1 MKCGHGRADRDVLA
15 LAAGLWVV
23 TLFRGILG
31 YATMTPTC
39 PEREKEALKQM
50 LPINLVLPHVNQRR
64 QSPHGREHSA
74 DGGGEAATVPAPC
87 KGIRYSAAPDLQEPY
102 KVLRESLLSPHLEM
116 WPPNSESAYAV
127 EQVTPDVKLLTYPP
141 PHPPGPCQKAH
152 TAETGFH
159 MTQLE
164 QWGSPG
170 REGWEMCVLWIS
182 LCTMTWPNVNVLS
195 AAWSDTHPVRDHR
208 LWGFPCTLHT
218 VW

>member
-1 MKCGHGRADRDVLA
+1 
-15 LAAGLWVV
+15 
-23 TLFRGILG
+23 
-31 YATMTPTC
+31 MTPTC

-74 DGGGEAATVPAPC
+74 DGGGEAATLYLLHARVSA
-87 KGIRYSAAPDLQEPY
+87 GSAAPDLREPY

-141 PHPPGPCQKAH
+141 PHPPGPCRKVHA
-152 TAETGFH
+152 AKTGFH

-164 QWGSPG
+164 Q
-170 REGWEMCVLWIS
+170 
-182 LCTMTWPNVNVLS
+182 
-195 AAWSDTHPVRDHR
+195 
-208 LWGFPCTLHT
+208 
-218 VW
+218 

>member
-74 DGGGEAATVPAPC
+74 DGGGEAATLYLLHARV
-87 KGIRYSAAPDLQEPY
+87 SATQQPQI
-102 KVLRESLLSPHLEM
+102 SG
-116 WPPNSESAYAV
+116 N
-127 EQVTPDVKLLTYPP
+127 LT
-141 PHPPGPCQKAH
+141 K
-152 TAETGFH
+152 
-159 MTQLE
+159 
-164 QWGSPG
+164 S
-170 REGWEMCVLWIS
+170 
-182 LCTMTWPNVNVLS
+182 
-195 AAWSDTHPVRDHR
+195 
-208 LWGFPCTLHT
+208 
-218 VW
+218 